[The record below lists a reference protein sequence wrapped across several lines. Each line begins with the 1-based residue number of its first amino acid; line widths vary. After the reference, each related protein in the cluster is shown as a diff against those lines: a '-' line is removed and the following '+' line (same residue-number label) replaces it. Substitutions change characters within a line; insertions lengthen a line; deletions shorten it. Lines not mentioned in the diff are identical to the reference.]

1 MLNLR
6 VYLYLVIV
14 IIYWGFEPLT
24 HHWWSVQFRIA
35 ACVYY
40 YKNYWYRGIVYPHE
54 VWWLPLLEVAFRLF
68 LCVCLLLTL
77 LHYFSVYR
85 WILYWFNPIQ
95 VRACHGSYHLASNSA
110 IYQKEL
116 KIVLVEGRVPTISS
130 TLHILELAIASSTEI
145 GLLASMSA
153 FNCLYYTPTGRLP
166 TIVLASFSIYSY
178 NTIYN

>member
-1 MLNLR
+1 MFPTSLPRIERELPAKPECCPFTPSSSASMC
-6 VYLYLVIV
+6 YPV
-14 IIYWGFEPLT
+14 IIVTYIGFEPII

-54 VWWLPLLEVAFRLF
+54 VWWLPLLEVSVRLF

-85 WILYWFNPIQ
+85 WILYWFNPIE

-116 KIVLVEGRVPTISS
+116 KLFWLKVESQQFP
-130 TLHILELAIASSTEI
+130 
-145 GLLASMSA
+145 LL
-153 FNCLYYTPTGRLP
+153 Y
-166 TIVLASFSIYSY
+166 IYL
-178 NTIYN
+178 NWL